1 MMLSFKP
8 FQAGDR
14 LFYEQHLAL
23 SGERGCEFSFANLFL
38 WGRQQYTVLQ
48 DHVVMFSQFNRR
60 SVYPWPIG
68 GGDKRP
74 VIDAII
80 ADARER
86 GIPCRLTGLTHR
98 DIELLQEMYPDRFRF
113 HCDRDSFDYVYDIN
127 DLADLKGRKYQKK
140 RNHYNRFRAANP
152 YCEVVPLNEGNAEAV
167 KAMVER
173 WYREKLESDPE
184 GDFQMEQAAL
194 RKALRCYRELGL
206 EGLVLMDGGEV
217 VAVTLG
223 SRMTEDTVD
232 VHFEK
237 ALSYVDGAYTAIN
250 CEFARYIR
258 GKYPE
263 VRFLNREEDMGLE
276 GLRKAKESYLPHHM
290 MEKCW
295 AHLLEEG
302 YDY

>member
-1 MMLSFKP
+1 
-8 FQAGDR
+8 
-14 LFYEQHLAL
+14 
-23 SGERGCEFSFANLFL
+23 
-38 WGRQQYTVLQ
+38 
-48 DHVVMFSQFNRR
+48 
-60 SVYPWPIG
+60 
-68 GGDKRP
+68 
-74 VIDAII
+74 
-80 ADARER
+80 
-86 GIPCRLTGLTHR
+86 
-98 DIELLQEMYPDRFRF
+98 
-113 HCDRDSFDYVYDIN
+113 
-127 DLADLKGRKYQKK
+127 
-140 RNHYNRFRAANP
+140 
-152 YCEVVPLNEGNAEAV
+152 
-167 KAMVER
+167 
-173 WYREKLESDPE
+173 
-184 GDFQMEQAAL
+184 
-194 RKALRCYRELGL
+194 
-206 EGLVLMDGGEV
+206 MDGGEV